1 MSFLQTIRKLS
12 FSTELPNRFAY
23 PPPAAAAKESYAG
36 DHQPA
41 FAIVSGIIAN

>member
-23 PPPAAAAKESYAG
+23 PPAAAAKESYAG

>member
-12 FSTELPNRFAY
+12 FSTELLNRFAY
-23 PPPAAAAKESYAG
+23 PPSAAAAKEGYVS